1 MGHFKKHINNSP
13 TEVSPPPCL
22 PFNYRIAQC
31 FYYFYQ
37 VFILHIFN
45 NMQGYGK
52 FQAQDLQNSLV
63 RPHGGGGGGE
73 KIGTKGKTKDFRKDS
88 MIRNININ
96 SPPSSFSTVV
106 VFLKENFLYCG
117 GGQAN
122 YACLTCTPGSNS
134 KIKKVF
140 PKAVVFTTKLC
151 FDVKRMYIVSLITSM
166 QGLVVRTIVLE
177 KTYIY

>member
-63 RPHGGGGGGE
+63 RPHGGGGGEGGRRLEQKERQRTFE
-73 KIGTKGKTKDFRKDS
+73 KI
-88 MIRNININ
+88 
-96 SPPSSFSTVV
+96 
-106 VFLKENFLYCG
+106 L
-117 GGQAN
+117 
-122 YACLTCTPGSNS
+122 
-134 KIKKVF
+134 
-140 PKAVVFTTKLC
+140 
-151 FDVKRMYIVSLITSM
+151 
-166 QGLVVRTIVLE
+166 
-177 KTYIY
+177 